1 MQNYTNPEIVLQ
13 TPSKNSQLKIHIVQA
28 MRSNNIFKMHIIA
41 DETADN
47 NRQGK

>member
-28 MRSNNIFKMHIIA
+28 MHINNIFKMHIIA